1 MSDDNTAGQ
10 QEDDNQTVIRFMEER
25 VAPLLG
31 EVFNGFVI
39 AGIGVDGESRLM
51 FFGRMSNGETAP
63 ALHSVLRSAI
73 EFVEEHR
80 NSSQQPGGAN

>member
-1 MSDDNTAGQ
+1 MSDNTADQ
-10 QEDDNQTVIRFMEER
+10 QEDDHQTVIRFMEER

-51 FFGRMSNGETAP
+51 FFGRMSNGEVAP
-63 ALHSVLRSAI
+63 ELNPVLRVAI
-73 EFVEEHR
+73 EFVEAQQ